1 MKKVMILGVPTAG
14 KTSILKL
21 LDGDSK
27 FNVAHTDDK
36 VLDFFVEFDLK
47 KIEKINKYE
56 SIYSSY
62 SNEKK
67 KRH

>member
-47 KIEKINKYE
+47 KFEKN
-56 SIYSSY
+56 
-62 SNEKK
+62 
-67 KRH
+67 